1 METAGE
7 TCVPS
12 NPIPN
17 GSVWGA
23 TGATTVAPVRNAA
36 SDSCQRLSAESSD
49 DHQRSSATTLD
60 FAEL

>member
-17 GSVWGA
+17 RSVWGA
-23 TGATTVAPVRNAA
+23 TVSETRGRYSNVTAVVR
-36 SDSCQRLSAESSD
+36 RLQLKD
-49 DHQRSSATTLD
+49 PMQDKGKYGRQKV
-60 FAEL
+60 

>member
-17 GSVWGA
+17 GSVWG
-23 TGATTVAPVRNAA
+23 TTSRPYIGYV
-36 SDSCQRLSAESSD
+36 SAWDLE
-49 DHQRSSATTLD
+49 
-60 FAEL
+60 